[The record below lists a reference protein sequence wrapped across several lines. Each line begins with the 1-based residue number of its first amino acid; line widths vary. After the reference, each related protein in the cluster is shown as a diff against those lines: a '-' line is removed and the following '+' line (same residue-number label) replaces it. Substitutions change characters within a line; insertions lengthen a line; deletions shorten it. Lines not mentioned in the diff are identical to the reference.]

1 MVGNYNNAVCAYG
14 WVDATQSAVI
24 MTSYSLCKPVVATNV
39 GGLGEM
45 VEEGKTGLLV
55 PPKDADALANA
66 ITSLLRNDTALD
78 EMARNIQNDYFVG
91 DKSWK
96 VIAEKYVEFYE
107 NSGKCQ

>member
-1 MVGNYNNAVCAYG
+1 M
-14 WVDATQSAVI
+14 
-24 MTSYSLCKPVVATNV
+24 
-39 GGLGEM
+39 
-45 VEEGKTGLLV
+45 
-55 PPKDADALANA
+55 ANA

-107 NSGKCQ
+107 NCGKCQ

>member
-1 MVGNYNNAVCAYG
+1 
-14 WVDATQSAVI
+14 
-24 MTSYSLCKPVVATNV
+24 
-39 GGLGEM
+39 M

-91 DKSWK
+91 NKSWK
-96 VIAEKYVEFYE
+96 SIAKKYVEFYE
-107 NSGKCQ
+107 NCGKCQWVSR